1 MLALCFHWA
10 LGLAAFVADARVL
23 HGQKAELRRWGLL
36 PALRVQAV
44 GRARALRPDLARR
57 PRVALQH
64 GPRMQAVSEAPP
76 LVLPADCP
84 SCEEDYLERSKEFE
98 TKELIRLRELA
109 ANDRDAYLAE
119 VWRYGRLLSD
129 YQRAQLMLGPDVAT
143 RKFILESSTPPT
155 PFMDNVYRSTLQRVQ
170 YEDACYLCA
179 PEQAMLLRTIAAF
192 VQPRHALD
200 IGSFTG
206 YSSSAVLE
214 AIPAT
219 AELTCLE
226 AERDYAR
233 FGETQLSERNAN
245 FIVGKAMQ
253 ALESFERQG
262 RQFDFIVL
270 DADKPMYKEYY
281 EMALKL
287 LRPGGVLVM
296 FGLILFTS
304 PEDQNAMDE
313 MHKILADD
321 ERVNTVLMP
330 VGCGLQLAVKKD
342 SQTTRDPLS
351 AVASDDRRQYSLE
364 SELAALDRAISG
376 LRAANGP
383 RNWGPGLDVPSSAAL
398 VAQAGPYQGPLQP
411 EGDVAMQFNFLKKA
425 PKESEQAQGRR
436 AWERGD
442 VFRPGKSNWFHKQQ
456 TDLTRVHAKLQPHI
470 EQLPEKSPAR
480 GESRAEPL
488 LGSLLK
494 QLTLGDLAVTLCSKE
509 PAVLKTLRE
518 WLMKPESGLSLE
530 EAVEGLPQEQG
541 NFISTIANA
550 MDARRILDLGTFTGY
565 SSIALALATA
575 PDARIV
581 CCEPNEGYSRKAQRW
596 WREAGVA
603 EKMEMHEVR
612 AEELLQ
618 RLLDEGR
625 AGSFDMVFVDVGER
639 DRYSAIH
646 ELALELLR
654 VGGTVVYYSTLWAAD
669 ETLNHSYYPALRA
682 FAGNLSTDPR
692 VLASL
697 IPLSYGMTVAVK
709 VLSADG
715 KQLAA
720 ARDGGPSAVADV
732 LRERRSAV
740 AEELGRVPAR

>member
-10 LGLAAFVADARVL
+10 LGLTAFVADARLL

-36 PALRVQAV
+36 PALRVKAV
-44 GRARALRPDLARR
+44 GRTRALRPDLARR

-84 SCEEDYLERSKEFE
+84 SCEEDFLKRSKEFE
-98 TKELIRLRELA
+98 TKEIARLRELA
-109 ANDRDAYLAE
+109 ANDREAYLAE
-119 VWRYGRLLSD
+119 VWSYGRLLSD
-129 YQRAQLMLGPDVAT
+129 SQRAQLMLGPDVAM

-155 PFMDNVYRSTLQRVQ
+155 PLMDNVFNSTLQRVH

-179 PEQAMLLRTIAAF
+179 PEQATLLRTIAAF

-233 FGETQLSERNAN
+233 LGETQLSERNAN

-270 DADKPMYKEYY
+270 DADKPGYTQYY

-296 FGLILFTS
+296 FGLILYAS
-304 PEDQNAMDE
+304 AEDQSAMDA
-313 MHKILADD
+313 MHKMLADD
-321 ERVNTVLMP
+321 ARVNTVLMP
-330 VGCGLQLAVKKD
+330 VGCGLQVVVKKD
-342 SQTTRDPLS
+342 SQTTRPPLS
-351 AVASDDRRQYSLE
+351 AAALDDRRQYSLE

-376 LRAANGP
+376 LSAATGP
-383 RNWGPGLDVPSSAAL
+383 RNWGPGLDAPSSTAL
-398 VAQAGPYQGPLQP
+398 VAQAGPYQGGLQP
-411 EGDVAMQFNFLKKA
+411 EGDVTMQFNFYR
-425 PKESEQAQGRR
+425 KENERLLGRK

-442 VFRPGKSNWFHKQQ
+442 VFRPGKPNRFHKQQ
-456 TDLTRVHAKLQPHI
+456 NDLARLHAVLQPHI
-470 EQLPEKSPAR
+470 DQLPEKSPAG
-480 GESRAEPL
+480 GEHRAEHL
-488 LGSLLK
+488 LGALLK
-494 QLTLGDLAVTLCSKE
+494 QLAVGDLAVTLCSKE

>member
-10 LGLAAFVADARVL
+10 LGLTAFVADARLL

-36 PALRVQAV
+36 PALRVKAV
-44 GRARALRPDLARR
+44 GRTRALRPDLARH

-64 GPRMQAVSEAPP
+64 DPSMQAISEAPP

-84 SCEEDYLERSKEFE
+84 SCEEDFLKHSKEFE
-98 TKELIRLRELA
+98 TKEMTRLRELA
-109 ANDRDAYLAE
+109 ANDREAYLAE
-119 VWRYGRLLSD
+119 VWSYGRLLSD
-129 YQRAQLMLGPDVAT
+129 SQRAQLMLGPDVAM

-155 PFMDNVYRSTLQRVQ
+155 PLMDNVFNSTLQRVN

-179 PEQAMLLRTIAAF
+179 PEQATLLRTIAAF